1 MREIADA
8 MSCTHS
14 PADRLNAAPRC
25 HATSKRSGFQCQA
38 PAVRSKKVCRM
49 HGARAGAPCGERNG
63 NYRHGGHTNETR
75 ALLAQARLLKVIA
88 RELLRSFPD

>member
-1 MREIADA
+1 MAEA

-14 PADRLNAAPRC
+14 PTDRLNAAARC

-38 PAVRSKKVCRM
+38 PAVRGKKVCRM
-49 HGARAGAPCGERNG
+49 HGARAGAPSGERNG

-75 ALLAQARLLKVIA
+75 TLVAKARLLKVIS
-88 RELLRSFPD
+88 RKLLQALSD